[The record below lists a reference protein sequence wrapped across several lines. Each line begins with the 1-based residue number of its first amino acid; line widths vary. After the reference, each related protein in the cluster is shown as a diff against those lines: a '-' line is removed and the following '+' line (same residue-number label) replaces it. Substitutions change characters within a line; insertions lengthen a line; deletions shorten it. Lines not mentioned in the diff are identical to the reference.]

1 MLVQELQAG
10 DPGVIGP
17 YRVVGRLGSGGMG
30 HVFLGRSP
38 GGRLLAIKVVRPEL
52 AGDLEFRT
60 RFRREVAAA
69 ASVSGLFTAPVVDA
83 DTEAPVPWLATAY
96 IAGSSL
102 ADTVAGHGPLPAAS
116 LLALAAGLAEGLL
129 AIHSAGLVHRD
140 LKPSN
145 VLMADDGPRVIDF
158 GISRAMEASAVTST
172 GIVVGSPG
180 FMSPEQAEGH
190 EVGPPS
196 DVFSLGAVL
205 AFAATGEG
213 PFGNGS
219 SAALIYRLVH
229 NPPDLTRVPGEA
241 RALIE
246 HCLDKDPGRRPSP
259 RDLLAGLGGADLAPG
274 WLPGSPARDVN
285 PAGPATPVPAAAM
298 AAPPTFGG
306 GAGTGGI
313 MASGVRP
320 GTPGDPLTLT
330 STYRSQPGTPPPSGP
345 GASYPEGLVAPPP
358 EGLVAP
364 PFPGPGASYPL
375 GPAAAYP
382 PGPAAPYPPG
392 ILSDVRP
399 RAGGRRR
406 GRRRPLVIAGLAAA
420 LVVVA
425 GGITAGVIGTG
436 GKHPAASGALKAQ
449 TQVTASPS
457 LPAAASASATQ
468 GQQHGGGRR
477 NGHGTP
483 TASPAATATA
493 TRKAKASPTGRAT
506 KKGSGL
512 RPARLTGTWTG
523 SYVCPQGSTG
533 LRLALKATS
542 SGGLTATFSFY
553 PTASNVSVPSG
564 SFALTGSYTAKGF
577 QLTPDHWINKPQNYS
592 MVGLTGAANKS
603 DTALSGSIV
612 SPGCTTFSASR

>member
-10 DPGVIGP
+10 DPEFIGP
-17 YRVVGRLGSGGMG
+17 YRVSGRLGSGGMG
-30 HVFLGRSP
+30 QVFLGRSP
-38 GGRLLAIKVVRPEL
+38 GGRMLAVKVVRPEL
-52 AGDLEFRT
+52 AGDLEFRV

-69 ASVSGLFTAPVVDA
+69 RSVSGLFTAPVVDA

-102 ADTVAGHGPLPAAS
+102 SDTVARYGPLPAPS
-116 LLALAAGLAEGLL
+116 VLALAAGLAEGLL
-129 AIHSAGLVHRD
+129 AIHAAGLVHRD

-205 AFAATGEG
+205 AFAATGQG

-229 NPPDLTRVPGEA
+229 NPPDLTRVPAET
-241 RALIE
+241 RSLIE
-246 HCLDKDPGRRPSP
+246 HCLAKDPGRRPSP

-274 WLPGSPARDVN
+274 WLPVSAARDVS
-285 PAGPATPVPAAAM
+285 PSGLLPVPSPALS
-298 AAPPTFGG
+298 APPTFGG
-306 GAGTGGI
+306 GAGPAGTGGF

-320 GTPGDPLTLT
+320 SGPGDPLTLT
-330 STYRSQPGTPPPSGP
+330 NAHLNRPAAPSPSGS
-345 GASYPEGLVAPPP
+345 AAPPGP
-358 EGLVAP
+358 LAP
-364 PFPGPGASYPL
+364 
-375 GPAAAYP
+375 YP

-392 ILSDVRP
+392 P
-399 RAGGRRR
+399 AGPYPPGPA
-406 GRRRPLVIAGLAAA
+406 GRRRPLVIAGIAAA

-425 GGITAGVIGTG
+425 GGVTAGVVSAG
-436 GKHPAASGALKAQ
+436 GSQHPAAQGALKAQ

-457 LPAAASASATQ
+457 FSAAASASATQ
-468 GQQHGGGRR
+468 RQQHGGQR

-483 TASPAATATA
+483 GASSTASATATH
-493 TRKAKASPTGRAT
+493 KAKASPTARAA

-512 RPARLTGTWTG
+512 RPARLTGAWTG

-533 LRLALKATS
+533 LRLALKATA
-542 SGGLTATFSFY
+542 GGSLTATFSFY
-553 PTASNVSVPSG
+553 PTGSNVSVPSG

-577 QLTPDHWINKPQNYS
+577 QLTPDHWISKPQNYS
-592 MVGLTGAANKS
+592 MVGLTGAASKS
-603 DTALSGSIV
+603 DTTLSGSVV
-612 SPGCTTFSASR
+612 SPGCTTFSVSR

>member
-102 ADTVAGHGPLPAAS
+102 ADTVARHGPLPAAS

-229 NPPDLTRVPGEA
+229 NPPDLARVPAET
-241 RALIE
+241 RALIG

-274 WLPGSPARDVN
+274 WLPGSPARDIS
-285 PAGPATPVPAAAM
+285 PAGPGTPVPAAAL

-306 GAGTGGI
+306 GTGTGGI

-320 GTPGDPLTLT
+320 GAAGDPLTLT
-330 STYRSQPGTPPPSGP
+330 SAHLSQPVTPSPSGP
-345 GASYPEGLVAPPP
+345 AMPYPQGLV
-358 EGLVAP
+358 
-364 PFPGPGASYPL
+364 
-375 GPAAAYP
+375 AAYP

-392 ILSDVRP
+392 NLSDARP
-399 RAGGRRR
+399 GAGGRRL

-425 GGITAGVIGTG
+425 GGITAGVISTG
-436 GKHPAASGALKAQ
+436 GKHPAAQGALKAQ

-483 TASPAATATA
+483 TASPTATATA
-493 TRKAKASPTGRAT
+493 THKAKASPTARAT

-512 RPARLTGTWTG
+512 RPASLTGTWTG

-553 PTASNVSVPSG
+553 PTAGNVSVPSG

-592 MVGLTGAANKS
+592 MVGLAGAASKS
-603 DTALSGSIV
+603 DTTLSGSII
-612 SPGCTTFSASR
+612 SPGCTTFSVFR